1 MKGPERVSWWV
12 SLRFSGVGDA
22 WIDGAVVAASPLEG
36 DAERQVA
43 AGRGVAV
50 ERGAVLADQAHAAE
64 VEVSAVGEVED
75 AGVDPGAGGE
85 FPMREQ
91 VQPAMAVR
99 LEVLAAL
106 QRRQAVVESGRG
118 HG

>member
-64 VEVSAVGEVED
+64 VEVSAVCEVED

-91 VQPAMAVR
+91 VQHAMEIGRAHVCTPVTNAPLVCR
-99 LEVLAAL
+99 LLLE
-106 QRRQAVVESGRG
+106 
-118 HG
+118 